1 MRDER
6 FVRPVETVRCES
18 LGIEE
23 SVPQIVET
31 GNFPGVDD
39 LLGEIVVGKVL
50 LVLNVGATRCLLGG
64 YLGLIEVLKR
74 VVVSR
79 LVLSGEYREKRR
91 QKHAF
96 EKEDGEED
104 GNEECRMSDDLHD
117 WSIFKSK
124 NVFEER
130 FNESILQTP

>member
-1 MRDER
+1 MDAMICLLVGYFRLIDILQGIVVPR
-6 FVRPVETVRCES
+6 FVLTC
-18 LGIEE
+18 
-23 SVPQIVET
+23 
-31 GNFPGVDD
+31 
-39 LLGEIVVGKVL
+39 
-50 LVLNVGATRCLLGG
+50 
-64 YLGLIEVLKR
+64 
-74 VVVSR
+74 
-79 LVLSGEYREKRR
+79 EYREKRR

-96 EKEDGEED
+96 EEEGSEEK